1 MKEGKTII
9 LQPYNP
15 AYNGFSIARYNGKVV
30 MIRGAIPGE
39 TVEARI
45 EEEKRDYYIAKAIK
59 IIYPS
64 PDRVIPKCPYFG
76 ICGGCHLQYISHK
89 CQIYLKEKILEDTLK
104 RLANIEI
111 RTSSLFDTNP
121 WEYRY
126 KGQFKVNLNNIGFY
140 KEKSREVVDIKKCCL
155 MTEEVNDF
163 LKKTRDLLSSM
174 DKNLPLIKEIHITSS
189 DQTIGLLKTS
199 GRIENPDDMASKFLN
214 YGFAGIVI
222 YNGREINQYGKEY
235 ITLDLEGIKYTVSPF
250 SFFQSHWKLNREV
263 VRFILDNLK
272 PLDDKTVLDLYSGAG
287 NFSLPISKYAR
298 EVIAIEENPYA
309 VADGKRNAK
318 INNII
323 NCRFIPSSVERCRFY
338 KPDILLIDPPRAG
351 LTNIVIEKILTLLPE
366 KIVYISC
373 NPSTLAR
380 DLKKLILKYE
390 IILVKIIDFFP
401 QTYHIESVCF
411 LKLR

>member
-9 LQPYNP
+9 LQPYNF
-15 AYNGFSIARYNGKVV
+15 AYNAFSIARYNGKVV

-39 TVEARI
+39 TVEVRI

-59 IIYPS
+59 ILSPS

-89 CQIYLKEKILEDTLK
+89 CQIYLKERILEDTLK

-111 RTSSLFDTNP
+111 KTSSLFDPNP
-121 WEYRY
+121 WGYRY
-126 KGQFKVNLNNIGFY
+126 RGQFKVNLKNIGFY
-140 KEKSREVVDIKKCCL
+140 KEKSREVVDINKCYL
-155 MTEEVNDF
+155 MTDAVNGF
-163 LKKTRDLLSSM
+163 LKKTRDLLFSI
-174 DKNLPLIKEIHITSS
+174 DKKLPLIKEIHISSS
-189 DQTIGLLKTS
+189 DQTISLLKTS
-199 GRIENPDDMASKFLN
+199 GRIENPYDIASKFLN
-214 YGFAGIVI
+214 SGFAGVI
-222 YNGREINQYGKEY
+222 INDGREINQYGKGY
-235 ITLDLEGIKYTVSPF
+235 ITLDLEGIKYTVSPL
-250 SFFQSHWKLNREV
+250 SFFQSHWKLNQEI

-272 PLDDKTVLDLYSGAG
+272 PLNNKIVLDLYSGAG
-287 NFSLPISKYAR
+287 NFSLPISKYAK

-323 NCRFIPSSVERCRFY
+323 NCRFIHSPVERFSFN

-380 DLKKLILKYE
+380 DLKKLMLKYD
-390 IILVKIIDFFP
+390 IILVKMIDLFP
-401 QTYHIESVCF
+401 QTYHIESICF